1 MHFVTMASPLT
12 MASRWGH
19 ESRRLALEAGATD
32 HLLSMAREGVPNAQS
47 AALECLRSLFLHS
60 NAWELFCSKEGVRV
74 TIRCL
79 ETGACD
85 GDGNGV
91 RVNAL
96 ALLLEGCRASVIV
109 RAEASRGGA
118 GKVAAVLAMQV
129 RKEPFP
135 CGFLAKE

>member
-1 MHFVTMASPLT
+1 
-12 MASRWGH
+12 
-19 ESRRLALEAGATD
+19 
-32 HLLSMAREGVPNAQS
+32 MAREGVPNAQS

-60 NAWELFCSKEGVRV
+60 KAWELFCSKEGVRV
-74 TIRCL
+74 VIRCL

-91 RVNAL
+91 RVSAL

-129 RKEPFP
+129 REKPFA
-135 CGFLAKE
+135 CVFLALEEQDKDKYALRGANDCTRVLVQAASGEL